1 MNNNNYKKYFIKGNN
16 EVMKKNYNSAIDY
29 YKKSLSL
36 KNNDINCL
44 TALSETYE
52 KIENFTEAIDCY
64 EKILPLENNLIKKM
78 IILNQIG
85 VNYNNLKD
93 YLKAINMFMRVLQIR
108 NDIPDVYNNLGLC
121 YHQIKNFK
129 MSLMNYNTSLA
140 LKKDDRV
147 FHSIGDLYFY
157 MKKYDD
163 SIQYY
168 KYVSDFENNPIIK
181 YNCSFPYLAKK
192 NFKEGFKLYENRLK
206 DQNFC
211 HQTKQPKRV
220 EIPQIEYWDG
230 IKQCSNLLIVYE
242 QGIGDNIQYY
252 RFIVELAELYPNM
265 KISYFCKD
273 IVNRLFK
280 EYSNVRIID
289 NVNLTEY
296 EYKLYIMSVPYILNI
311 NTIKPNVN
319 NYINVNN
326 NKIIYWR
333 DKLVNLKK
341 YRIGITYNGLLSSII
356 DKNIPLTEFNMLF
369 DDNFDFICL
378 HRLNEVNEEDKLKLK
393 DKITFVDI
401 DNDVPFEETIAI
413 LNNIDLLIT
422 IDTYIVHLA
431 GVLNIKTWLLVGFV
445 SDWRWF
451 SDNTCCWYNSVEILR
466 MTENKQLKYI
476 LLDVKEKLK
485 NYNHIYI

>member
-1 MNNNNYKKYFIKGNN
+1 
-16 EVMKKNYNSAIDY
+16 
-29 YKKSLSL
+29 
-36 KNNDINCL
+36 
-44 TALSETYE
+44 
-52 KIENFTEAIDCY
+52 
-64 EKILPLENNLIKKM
+64 
-78 IILNQIG
+78 
-85 VNYNNLKD
+85 
-93 YLKAINMFMRVLQIR
+93 
-108 NDIPDVYNNLGLC
+108 
-121 YHQIKNFK
+121 
-129 MSLMNYNTSLA
+129 
-140 LKKDDRV
+140 
-147 FHSIGDLYFY
+147 
-157 MKKYDD
+157 
-163 SIQYY
+163 
-168 KYVSDFENNPIIK
+168 
-181 YNCSFPYLAKK
+181 
-192 NFKEGFKLYENRLK
+192 
-206 DQNFC
+206 
-211 HQTKQPKRV
+211 
-220 EIPQIEYWDG
+220 
-230 IKQCSNLLIVYE
+230 
-242 QGIGDNIQYY
+242 
-252 RFIVELAELYPNM
+252 M

-401 DNDVPFEETIAI
+401 DNDVPFEDTIAI